1 MRIFPKIL
9 VVGRRSLQQDRGC
22 NSSSVGCGVVP
33 DAILEIKM
41 RWVYVSLV
49 SRLLDLAMPNKGQ
62 GRVGVFFSQR

>member
-49 SRLLDLAMPNKGQ
+49 FKIA
-62 GRVGVFFSQR
+62 